1 MSSPTA
7 TKMATISSPSASVTE
22 DTRAAR
28 RSAAP
33 TAQQGFLARL
43 KPGPRLL
50 KHLLRC
56 WPTYWWAG
64 IKVREIS
71 ADWTRASVELK
82 LGLLNRNFFGTA
94 FGGSLYAMTD
104 PFYALLMFSQLGEG
118 YVVWDKAAQVQF
130 IKPGRGRMTAEFVLP
145 TAEVARVRALADAS
159 HDAKVEPEYCVEVR
173 DQRGELIALVH
184 KTLYVRRLR
193 DGAGN

>member
-1 MSSPTA
+1 M
-7 TKMATISSPSASVTE
+7 
-22 DTRAAR
+22 
-28 RSAAP
+28 
-33 TAQQGFLARL
+33 
-43 KPGPRLL
+43 L
-50 KHLLRC
+50 KHLLGC

-71 ADWTRASVELK
+71 ADWTLARVELK

-104 PFYALLMFSQLGEG
+104 PFYALLMFGQLGDG

-145 TAEVARVRALADAS
+145 VAEVARVRALADAS
-159 HDAKVEPEYCVEVR
+159 DNAKVEPEYSVEVR
-173 DQRGELIALVH
+173 DQRGELVARVH
-184 KTLYVRRLR
+184 KTLYVRRAAPAALR
-193 DGAGN
+193 